1 MVPAGSTCEI
11 FLIMPD
17 LFKEKDRIESFS
29 DGVFAIAITLL
40 GLELKVPKLRFADGA
55 AMWRTLGAQW
65 HSYVALVISF
75 VTIFLIWI
83 PHHVMLK
90 IAHKVSYNLFL
101 TNGFL
106 LLVIICF
113 PFATGLLGEY
123 FDTSANK
130 TVSAVYA
137 TLCFLVDVAFFLFWK
152 AVIATKFN
160 WSSTERKVFKTI
172 FRNMFIG
179 FMVYAIAFISSFVN
193 AYVCMAICVVMW
205 LFWGAYLNLF
215 KKLQ

>member
-1 MVPAGSTCEI
+1 MTRKT
-11 FLIMPD
+11 LIMSD

-40 GLELKVPKLRFADGA
+40 GLELKIPKLGVADPSV
-55 AMWRTLGAQW
+55 MWRTLGAQW
-65 HSYVALVISF
+65 HSYVAIIISF

-90 IAHKVSYNLFL
+90 IAHNVSYNLFL

-113 PFATGLLGEY
+113 PFTTGLVGEY
-123 FDTSANK
+123 FDTPANK

-137 TLCFLVDVAFFLFWK
+137 TLCFFVDLAFFLFWK
-152 AVIATKFN
+152 AVISTRLD
-160 WSSTERKVFKTI
+160 WSSKERKVFRTI

-179 FMVYAIAFISSFVN
+179 FVVYAIAFTSSFID
-193 AYVCMAICVVMW
+193 AYVCMAICVAMW